1 MALSPERREARRRNL
16 IETAEALIRETGD
29 AGFQMRELAA
39 RAGVSPATP
48 YNLIGGKGEILRL
61 VVRDEFASFEA
72 RLAALAPMS
81 PLAKLAAATDEVV
94 THYEADRDFH
104 RGLIQAAFGAVEPQV
119 RQFMGVE
126 GQTLWRGLVEAALA
140 SGELSGDLRSG
151 PLTSFLLRS
160 IAGVAEAWI
169 TEGWDEARFR
179 LEMTAAVGLLLA
191 AGAAE
196 PMRSDLLA
204 RVGAAQRA
212 IAGG

>member
-16 IETAEALIRETGD
+16 IAAAEALIREAGD

-72 RLAALAPMS
+72 RLEALPPMS
-81 PLAKLAAATDEVV
+81 PLARLAAAADEVV

-104 RGLIQAAFGAVEPQV
+104 RGLIHAAFSAAEPQV

-126 GQTLWRGLVEAALA
+126 GQALWQGLVAAALS
-140 SGELSGDLRSG
+140 SGELSGGLRAG
-151 PLTSFLLRS
+151 PLTSFLLRT

-179 LEMTAAVGLLLA
+179 LEMTSAVGLVLA
-191 AGAAE
+191 AGAVE
-196 PMRSDLLA
+196 PMRGDLLA
-204 RVGAAQRA
+204 RVAGAQQA
-212 IAGG
+212 IAP

>member
-16 IETAEALIRETGD
+16 IEAAEALIREAGD

-72 RLAALAPMS
+72 RLEALPPMS
-81 PLAKLAAATDEVV
+81 PLKRLMAATDEVV
-94 THYEADRDFH
+94 THYEADRGFH
-104 RGLIQAAFGAVEPQV
+104 RGLIQAAFGAAEPEV

-126 GQTLWRGLVEAALA
+126 GLTLWRGLVAAALGA
-140 SGELSGDLRSG
+140 GELSAALRAG
-151 PLTSFLLRS
+151 PLTNILLRT

-169 TEGWDEARFR
+169 TEDWDEARFR
-179 LEMTAAVGLLLA
+179 LEMTASVGLLLA

-196 PMRSDLLA
+196 PLRLDLLA
-204 RVGAAQRA
+204 RAAAAQQA
-212 IAGG
+212 IAES